1 MKKPLTVEY
10 VGGTTLKRGSTTKMF
25 RLVLLLMLVLLI
37 APLYL
42 VVWVG
47 NSMPVKETENKDLII
62 EQQRL
67 EIVKLKYD
75 LKQMAKYA
83 ESRQALCTVK
93 ARE

>member
-1 MKKPLTVEY
+1 ML
-10 VGGTTLKRGSTTKMF
+10 
-25 RLVLLLMLVLLI
+25 RLVLVVLLA
-37 APLYL
+37 APIFL
-42 VVWVG
+42 VTWLG
-47 NSMPVKETENKDLII
+47 NALPVENENKDILI